1 MTSLLLSLVVTLW
14 QIPNSGPTP
23 TTAKKEVRAANKP
36 NALVAFEQSR
46 MRLKSGELTL
56 TLVRNKSPWQ
66 GQKRHLRCVV
76 AGRDLALFD
85 DGPITGFLDGSN
97 KPIRKQSGNLICG
110 DEQWS
115 LPRGEIL
122 AVRYRSKKDRDLR
135 THPRVA
141 MMEPRILGMT
151 AIYQDYG
158 QIEDVLWT
166 VGGEGGARR
175 YRETQSDR
183 LWHVVMNMP
192 DFEYTWTIDPNK
204 DWNAVR
210 CTYSYKGT
218 MREEA
223 VVSLRRF
230 GDVWFPQ
237 AVAYYSQGESSPHT
251 IVEVES
257 AEFNA
262 SHHRKRL
269 APKDIGIEPG
279 MRYHYTDGYRDTTDA
294 YATWTGDKGVTSEEF
309 KQLGIKE
316 GPAVLAHCARM
327 RMTYATAQWDNL
339 TETFIEDYT
348 LTREQARSARSVLEE
363 CKARAAKEELPSD
376 ETLSRIEAEEL
387 RPRLAALLT
396 SEQRA
401 RGVQFRHRDRP

>member
-1 MTSLLLSLVVTLW
+1 MTSFLLTLVVTLC
-14 QIPNSGPTP
+14 QTPGTGPSP
-23 TTAKKEVRAANKP
+23 SAAKNEVRTANKP

-46 MRLKSGELTL
+46 KRLKTGELTL
-56 TLVRNKSPWQ
+56 TLVQYKSLWQ
-66 GQKRHLRCVV
+66 GQKRHFRCIV
-76 AGRDLALFD
+76 AGRDVALFN
-85 DGPITGFLDGSN
+85 DGPITGFLSSSK
-97 KPIRKQSGNLICG
+97 KPIREPTGNLICG

-115 LPRGEIL
+115 LPRDDIIAE
-122 AVRYRSKKDRDLR
+122 RHRSTKDRDLR
-135 THPRVA
+135 AHPRVA

-175 YRETQSDR
+175 YRETQNGSM
-183 LWHVVMNMP
+183 WHVIMNMP
-192 DFEYTWTIDPNK
+192 DFEYTWTIDPDK

-210 CTYSYKGT
+210 CTYAYKGKL
-218 MREEA
+218 REEA

-237 AVAYYSQGESSPHT
+237 AVAYYSQGESSPHS

-262 SHHRKRL
+262 PHHRRRL
-269 APKDIGIEPG
+269 APKDIGMQPG
-279 MRYHYTDGYRDTTDA
+279 MRYRYLDGYRDTADA
-294 YATWTGDKGVTSEEF
+294 YATWSGDKGVTADEF
-309 KQLGIKE
+309 KALGIKE
-316 GPAVLAHCARM
+316 GPAVLAYRARM
-327 RMTYATAQWDNL
+327 RSIYAKAEWDNL
-339 TETFIEDYT
+339 TETFIEDYS
-348 LTREQARSARSVLEE
+348 LTREQATSARNILEE
-363 CKARAAKEELPSD
+363 CKAHAAKEPLPAE
-376 ETLSRIEAEEL
+376 ETLAKIEAEEL